1 MPIIGG
7 HVQAVHTSSDTPKW
21 RLAVHIYRKRMWGP
35 SVKAEAA
42 FSGADG
48 ASLEEGQGAQAQEGA
63 QDALSSG
70 SGETLLSRGLAGGV
84 ETAALLPVQCP
95 VSFEEVSVCF
105 TPGEWA
111 LLDPGQ
117 RTLYREVMRENYGS
131 VISLARSIRE
141 TLVEKDNR
149 LASKEKLGS
158 FSRGSQEQISSPN
171 ELSDTQDDQSNEEG
185 EKLNQ
190 QLPDRVEKVDL
201 KENIRNPGRPK
212 RKKG

>member
-1 MPIIGG
+1 MPAAELHPLSFCLPCCKADKRRIS
-7 HVQAVHTSSDTPKW
+7 A
-21 RLAVHIYRKRMWGP
+21 RKREQEKMWGP

-48 ASLEEGQGAQAQEGA
+48 ASLEQGQGAQAQEGA

-70 SGETLLSRGLAGGV
+70 SGETLLSRCLAGGV
-84 ETAALLPVQCP
+84 ETAALPPVQCP

-141 TLVEKDNR
+141 TLVEKDDR

-158 FSRGSQEQISSPN
+158 FSRGSQEHISSPN
-171 ELSDTQDDQSNEEG
+171 ELSDTFCARTLE
-185 EKLNQ
+185 LRPFT
-190 QLPDRVEKVDL
+190 LAL
-201 KENIRNPGRPK
+201 RNRLR
-212 RKKG
+212 RK